1 MDNLAYSKPEIVV
14 GEYRQQFVQAGLL
27 AVSALPLHTSNLGL
41 NMNQRD
47 AAAIAA
53 PLEAAIGQ
61 LSKALSEAEARLDE
75 RGYESFRRL
84 IGVHVGKLS
93 HELLDPIYAE
103 HPSLMPE
110 GLRD

>member
-1 MDNLAYSKPEIVV
+1 MHIGFLAGSK
-14 GEYRQQFVQAGLL
+14 LL
-27 AVSALPLHTSNLGL
+27 LHTTTLWL

-61 LSKALSEAEARLDE
+61 LSTALLEAEARLDK
-75 RGYESFRRL
+75 RAFESFRSL
-84 IGVHVGKLS
+84 IGIHIGKLS